1 MTEPNADSRKLSPR
15 AIELL
20 YESND
25 VRIEHINKPVFIPYA
40 RATGLLDEMESLI
53 CHPQT
58 NRMPNMLIVAR
69 SNNGKTELLKEFLRR
84 HPAEERPDE
93 EAIYAPVIYIEFP
106 PGPKDDMFLDCALKT
121 VGLNSRGSDSPGDKI
136 DSLANQL
143 VKIKTKILLL
153 DELNSILAGSVTKQL
168 LLLTTIKYISNQT
181 KISIVATGTADA
193 LNAVATDEQLTSRF
207 PARLMPRWKDATP
220 DFRQLLASF
229 EFIFPLRAESK
240 LSALQK
246 ARLIY
251 GLSEG
256 VLGEVARLLR
266 ASAIMAIKSGE
277 ESITEDILK
286 SCASKRKPTQDD
298 INAL

>member
-1 MTEPNADSRKLSPR
+1 MTEPNSRKLSPR

-20 YESND
+20 NGSNA

-40 RATGLLDEMESLI
+40 RATELLGEMESLMN
-53 CHPQT
+53 HPQT

-69 SNNGKTELLKEFLRR
+69 SNNGKTELLKEFRRR
-84 HPAEERPDE
+84 HPAEERLDE
-93 EAIYAPVIYIEFP
+93 EAIYAPVIYVECP
-106 PGPKDDMFLDCALKT
+106 PGPKDDMFLDSALKT
-121 VGLNSRGSDSPGDKI
+121 AGLNPRRSASPGDKI
-136 DSLANQL
+136 EMLASQL
-143 VKIKTKILLL
+143 VKMKTKILLL

-181 KISIVATGTADA
+181 KISIVAAGTADA
-193 LNAVATDEQLTSRF
+193 MNAVATDAQLTSRF
-207 PARLMPRWKDATP
+207 PVRLMPRWKDATL

-240 LSALQK
+240 LSALQN

-251 GLSEG
+251 GLTEG
-256 VLGEVARLLR
+256 ILGEVARLLR
-266 ASAIMAIKSGE
+266 TSAIMAIQSGE

-286 SCASKRKPTQDD
+286 ACADNSKPSQDE